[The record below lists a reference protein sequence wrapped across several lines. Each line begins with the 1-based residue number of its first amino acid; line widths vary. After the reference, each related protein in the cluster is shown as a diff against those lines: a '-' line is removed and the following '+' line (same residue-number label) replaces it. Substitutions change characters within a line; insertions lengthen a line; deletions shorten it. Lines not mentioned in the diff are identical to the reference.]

1 MEDRAQGERNVG
13 DKTPLFAIHDAS
25 VVRAS
30 KTILHVDDFTLHEGE
45 HVALLAPTARASP
58 RSYSSSPGRSF
69 PSTETSRPCAFAAIR
84 VRSSLTCAGRLA
96 W

>member
-1 MEDRAQGERNVG
+1 MQGENNAG

-45 HVALLAPTARASP
+45 HVALLGP
-58 RSYSSSPGRSF
+58 
-69 PSTETSRPCAFAAIR
+69 
-84 VRSSLTCAGRLA
+84 TCAGRSA